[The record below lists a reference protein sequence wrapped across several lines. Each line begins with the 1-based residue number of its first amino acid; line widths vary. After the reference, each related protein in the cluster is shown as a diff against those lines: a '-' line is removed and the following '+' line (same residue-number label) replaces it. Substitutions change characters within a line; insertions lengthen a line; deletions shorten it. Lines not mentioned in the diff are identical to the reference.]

1 MWCSIVKRVYP
12 LVHEL
17 LKIIKKWNILVNN
30 NSHKHFWNGFVN
42 IKSNILVEHDAIPEI
57 AKCILDIH
65 SNEGHTVLL
74 GVEDFFSRTSSI
86 CLHGGNKTD
95 STSPSCELL
104 IYRFGTSNPRIT
116 TCPSV
121 TSSR

>member
-74 GVEDFFSRTSSI
+74 GVEDFFPAHPASAFTVGTRRTVLP
-86 CLHGGNKTD
+86 LHVN
-95 STSPSCELL
+95 C
-104 IYRFGTSNPRIT
+104 
-116 TCPSV
+116 
-121 TSSR
+121 